1 MCVFCVVPPNV
12 TPTKTMLEDSAL
24 NNPDGFGFAFLI
36 KEENRIHVEKTMN
49 ADASISRFLAM
60 RQQYPNTYAMWHA
73 RIATHG
79 SVSVDNCHPF
89 HVSYDN
95 RTVMFHN
102 GVLPIEEPLGDKR
115 SDTRIFAEDILPSIG
130 GISALD
136 NPKIFNLV
144 EGFSAGSKL
153 AFMTLDDSAEHDIYM
168 VNERLGFTDVSGIWW
183 SNRTCY
189 LTPKYSYGGYL
200 DMGLSLDKSCADDN
214 SFGYTCMMCE
224 TVQEVK
230 ISDDAEA
237 EYFCT
242 ACQSCLDCGMYKT
255 ECMCYTP
262 AHAYWLGR

>member
-1 MCVFCVVPPNV
+1 MLFQEEISSGNTFAALSTKVFLRCLLLAE
-12 TPTKTMLEDSAL
+12 KGLERARTTARVSDL
-24 NNPDGFGFAFLI
+24 
-36 KEENRIHVEKTMN
+36 
-49 ADASISRFLAM
+49 ADQGKKMSGNLGIAHTR
-60 RQQYPNTYAMWHA
+60 W
-73 RIATHG
+73 ATHG
-79 SVSVDNCHPF
+79 KTDISNCHPF
-89 HVSYDN
+89 RMGRDN
-95 RTVMFHN
+95 LTYLGHN
-102 GVLPIEEPLGDKR
+102 GILSVLEDDKDHR

-144 EGFSAGSKL
+144 EGFSVGSKL